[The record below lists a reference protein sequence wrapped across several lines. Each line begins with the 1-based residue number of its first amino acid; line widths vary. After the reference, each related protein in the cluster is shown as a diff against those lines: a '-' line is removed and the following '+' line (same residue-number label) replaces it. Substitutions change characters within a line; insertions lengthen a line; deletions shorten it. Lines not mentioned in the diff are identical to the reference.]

1 MVLNHTQAY
10 EDIKTGVKEQ
20 SSELKEQR
28 SKQFSELKEQRSK
41 QFSELKEQRSK
52 QISEL
57 KEDVK
62 DLTAKVD
69 ASLIETFGIRT
80 RSERIEREVDN
91 LERRR

>member
-20 SSELKEQR
+20 S
-28 SKQFSELKEQRSK
+28 SELKEQRSK

>member
-1 MVLNHTQAY
+1 MFYLQVASWSSTITQAY

-20 SSELKEQR
+20 SSELKEQ
-28 SKQFSELKEQRSK
+28 SSELKK
-41 QFSELKEQRSK
+41 
-52 QISEL
+52 
-57 KEDVK
+57 DVK

-69 ASLIETFGIRT
+69 ASLKETFGIRI